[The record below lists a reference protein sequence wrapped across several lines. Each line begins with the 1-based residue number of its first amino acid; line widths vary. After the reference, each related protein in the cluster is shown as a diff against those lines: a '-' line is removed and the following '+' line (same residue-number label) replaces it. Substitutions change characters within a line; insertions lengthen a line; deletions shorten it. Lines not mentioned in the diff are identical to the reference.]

1 MLSAVSIENKFIL
14 KIKGRNMK
22 KIITLFAVMAIFCGC
37 KEEKPLSTVE
47 GDGGSVEKKTS
58 HDSYFTAKEAEG
70 YLTDADK
77 RTVGECVEW
86 IKKYEA
92 IKDREDEESQE
103 KAGEYIEKA
112 LEPIKKLRGES
123 LSDKTPAGKRRSAA
137 LAWVLVDFTYNNFRG
152 TCAIWIMMAAD
163 DGLIDAIQFIRN
175 PPDEDWASYLLPPE
189 EQERRKQNKIP
200 PYDKSSE

>member
-1 MLSAVSIENKFIL
+1 VLSSGRIENKFIL
-14 KIKGRNMK
+14 KKKGRNMK
-22 KIITLFAVMAIFCGC
+22 KIITLLALMSMFCGC
-37 KEEKPLSTVE
+37 KEKKPISTVE

-58 HDSYFTAKEAEG
+58 LDSYFTAEEAEG

-152 TCAIWIMMAAD
+152 TCAIWIMMAAN

-189 EQERRKQNKIP
+189 EQQRRKQNKIP
-200 PYDKSSE
+200 PYDK